1 VSSDDSGGCRQLEV
15 TSEEGDTAGEEGE
28 EGEGGG
34 METGERGSST
44 VS

>member
-1 VSSDDSGGCRQLEV
+1 VTLEV
-15 TSEEGDTAGEEGE
+15 GDTADGEREEGEEGE

-34 METGERGSST
+34 MERGVRGSST